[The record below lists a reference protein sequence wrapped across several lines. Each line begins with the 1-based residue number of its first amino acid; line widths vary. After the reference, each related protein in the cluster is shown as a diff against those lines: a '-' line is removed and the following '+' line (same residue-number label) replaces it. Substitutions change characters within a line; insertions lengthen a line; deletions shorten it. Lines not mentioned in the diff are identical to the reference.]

1 MLYGML
7 NRAALGALAVAVL
20 AVLAAMKSYDLSSQQ
35 ASDPYGVTAGQ
46 ARFAGA
52 LEILPASGVIG
63 YLSDMP
69 VGENV
74 GSIAYM
80 AAQYAVAPRAVV
92 PVEKS
97 APEWALGNFAHPGNF
112 AERGAQAGYRIVR
125 DLGNG
130 VIVYRR
136 ARP

>member
-1 MLYGML
+1 MS
-7 NRAALGALAVAVL
+7 NKTAIAAIAVAVL
-20 AVLAAMKSYDLSSQQ
+20 AIFSAMRSYDLSSQQ
-35 ASDPYGVTAGQ
+35 APDPYGVTAG
-46 ARFAGA
+46 ATRFAGA

-69 VGENV
+69 LGENI

-80 AAQYAVAPRAVV
+80 AAQYSVAPRAIL
-92 PVEKS
+92 PVEKLQ
-97 APEWALGNFAHPGNF
+97 AEWALGNFAHPGNF

-130 VIVYRR
+130 VVVYRR
-136 ARP
+136 TRQ